1 MTEGQESRVKYGRVA
16 TRHTLLLNS
25 CRVTNN
31 LIIWRRQSRP
41 GDRASTQVSELKTTF
56 CHSKGRVEGV
66 GIDDLCYTMRW
77 YGGEKCV
84 VIQVVVGKTSNSGGS
99 PI

>member
-1 MTEGQESRVKYGRVA
+1 M
-16 TRHTLLLNS
+16 S
-25 CRVTNN
+25 CKPRFVT
-31 LIIWRRQSRP
+31 Q
-41 GDRASTQVSELKTTF
+41 
-56 CHSKGRVEGV
+56 KGRVEGV